1 MGFVSAGGGED
12 GGRREGDCGGAD
24 GDGDGDGGGGNDCGR
39 DGDGGGNSASS
50 SSPELEASSSP
61 ELESGE
67 SKLSD
72 GSSLEPP
79 MAIGMLFIHSASGS
93 ASNIAASAIIAKNKN
108 QEVGLS
114 IFFCDAPLN
123 LIWLIPVLVRMSK
136 HKFEPERLSQGHRPY
151 LPGTHHWSCLLFV

>member
-1 MGFVSAGGGED
+1 
-12 GGRREGDCGGAD
+12 
-24 GDGDGDGGGGNDCGR
+24 
-39 DGDGGGNSASS
+39 
-50 SSPELEASSSP
+50 
-61 ELESGE
+61 
-67 SKLSD
+67 
-72 GSSLEPP
+72 